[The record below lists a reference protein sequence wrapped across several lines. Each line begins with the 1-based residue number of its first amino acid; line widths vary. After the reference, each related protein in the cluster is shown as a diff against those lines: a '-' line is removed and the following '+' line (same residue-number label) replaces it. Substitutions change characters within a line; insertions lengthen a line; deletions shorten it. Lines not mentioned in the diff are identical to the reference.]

1 MDPFSFAPIAFL
13 LSVAYNGVEAIA
25 TVFEP
30 LAGAASAA
38 LAIVAL
44 TLIVRSALIPVGI
57 SQVKA
62 EWARRKLAPKLK
74 ALQLKYKKKPEQLQK
89 KTMDLYK
96 SENVSPFAGILPLLA
111 QAPILSIIYALF
123 IRASVDGHANAL
135 LTQPLLGVPLG
146 TSFTHLLA
154 SGAVW
159 PGALVFVGLFVIVA
173 VVAWLSRRTALKNSL
188 EEPTGLVKFLSW
200 MPFITVIFAAVVPLA
215 ATVYLATTTVWT
227 FVERALLRRR
237 LWV

>member
-13 LSVAYNGVEAIA
+13 LSAAYNGVEAIA
-25 TVFEP
+25 TLFEP
-30 LAGAASAA
+30 LTGAASAA

-62 EWARRKLAPKLK
+62 EWARRRLAPKLK
-74 ALQLKYKKKPEQLQK
+74 ALQLKYKKNPEQLQK

-96 SENVSPFAGILPLLA
+96 SENVSPFAGMLPLLA

-154 SGAVW
+154 SGAAW
-159 PGALVFVGLFVIVA
+159 PGVLVFVGLFLIVA
-173 VVAWLSRRTALKNSL
+173 AVAWLSRRSALKNSL
-188 EEPTGLVKFLSW
+188 EEPTGLVKLLSW